1 MGRRQLLGLAVIG
14 AQRPL
19 QWQSPRSLP
28 AQARFARRADGS
40 APPPVAKPPE
50 PPRSSSLRSSCRWLS
65 APSSGKATGAS
76 PLKLAS
82 LVVPMAQRPLQWQ
95 SHRSLPAQARF
106 ARRADGSAPPPVAKP
121 AEPPRSSSLR
131 SPDTVE
137 CIPSIQVTLRVY
149 THNPIETQPSV
160 PFLSRVGFTLFPIES
175 LASPTYT
182 GNGSARFASAR
193 DIPGFLSPF
202 RRRKSSPPSSP
213 LGGGCGFRGRQ
224 GVGILLVGS
233 VPPSAFSEGK
243 RQAYALM
250 CP

>member
-1 MGRRQLLGLAVIG
+1 M

-40 APPPVAKPPE
+40 APPPVAKPAE

-65 APSSGKATGAS
+65 APSTGKARGAS
-76 PLKLAS
+76 PLN
-82 LVVPMAQRPLQWQ
+82 
-95 SHRSLPAQARF
+95 
-106 ARRADGSAPPPVAKP
+106 
-121 AEPPRSSSLR
+121 SLR

-182 GNGSARFASAR
+182 GNGRARFASAR